1 MSPVNPLI
9 SMKKLTSLLI
19 FVGLAI
25 NVSGQEEPKNLK
37 EAMDVAKAHWLIGD
51 WERTRSNGTKQQ
63 VSYRWAVKDGVISFQ
78 VSQGGETTIQG
89 VIGFDS
95 ISGKVVGKTMS
106 KLHASDNE
114 WTVVDG
120 KLITISKGAWRNEA
134 GEINRFSIARSRR
147 KVDENT
153 METTVHELTVTG
165 EVGEVA
171 LRSDGAKRI
180 SKWNRKKP

>member
-1 MSPVNPLI
+1 
-9 SMKKLTSLLI
+9 MKKLTSLLI
-19 FVGLAI
+19 FVGLAF

-37 EAMDVAKAHWLIGD
+37 EAMDASKAHWIIGD
-51 WERTRSNGTKQQ
+51 WERKNEDGTTVV
-63 VSYRWAVKDGVISFQ
+63 VSFKWAVKDGVVSVQ
-78 VSQGGETTIQG
+78 VSRDGETTRQG
-89 VIGFDS
+89 VIGFDLA
-95 ISGKVVGKTMS
+95 SGKVVGKTMS

-153 METTVHELTVTG
+153 METTVHELTATG

-171 LRSDGAKRI
+171 LRSDGVKRI